1 MHASDDT
8 PLSMFL
14 IDTAAVRGTTDAAN
28 DERFVRGRIATFVS
42 VLGMVVITFFAMAMQ
57 WPVLMLAV
65 PLLLVGGWVYAE
77 RPRLLFRTQRQRAR
91 DLSSTEVS

>member
-14 IDTAAVRGTTDAAN
+14 IDTALVRGTLNQKN
-28 DERFVRGRIATFVS
+28 DERFLRGRIATFVS
-42 VLGMVVITFFAMAMQ
+42 VLGMALLTFFAMAMQ
-57 WPVLMLAV
+57 WPLLMLGI

-77 RPRLLFRTQRQRAR
+77 RPVFSRQQGGPDGAR
-91 DLSSTEVS
+91 